1 MDQLR
6 DKKEMLEYFKK
17 LENPDKNSDEC
28 FKEFL
33 NYEELG
39 NVEGEE
45 RNMWRFAYDNALN
58 WKIVTSKYG
67 IMSNKI
73 SITNESINLQKLVS
87 KSVSD
92 PVVLTNNIEITNQ
105 NTNIQKPSVSDP
117 VVLSDCVIVLKLLT
131 SVGRGKIS

>member
-1 MDQLR
+1 MNELNDQ
-6 DKKEMLEYFKK
+6 KEMLEYHKAK
-17 LENPDKNSDEC
+17 ENSYKDSDEC
-28 FKEFL
+28 FKKFL
-33 NYEELG
+33 EDCCLEC
-39 NVEGEE
+39 VEGED
-45 RNMWRFAYDNALN
+45 RKMWRFAYDNALN

-131 SVGRGKIS
+131 SVARGKI